1 MKLLSYSKEPTMPLL
16 RLSNI
21 SIAFGTHALLKNAD
35 FQLDAGERV
44 GLLGR
49 NGEGKSTLMKIIAG
63 NIHADHGDIWRQPEL
78 KLAWLEQSPDLPDDA
93 TIYDAV
99 AAGLGELGEWIT
111 RYHHLSLTMDYED
124 EKALNELGDLQHK
137 LESQNGWH
145 FQQRVENTLSKLEL
159 PADLKINS
167 LSGGWKRR
175 VALAKALV
183 IEPEV
188 LLLDEPTNHLDF
200 ESITWLEEQLLNF
213 QGAVL
218 FVTHD
223 RAFLQKLATRII
235 DLDRG
240 NLVSWQ
246 GTYDDYLRRKAAALE
261 DEANQNAEFDKK
273 LADEEVWIRQGV
285 KARRTRNEG
294 RVRALEALRAE
305 RAQRRNTQGTAR
317 MALETGD
324 KSGKK
329 VIEVNDICFGYADKQ
344 IIKNFSTLIQR
355 GDKIGLVGANGAG
368 KSTLL
373 KLLLKELE
381 PTSGTVEQGTRLE
394 IAYFDQLRDQLDPNM
409 TVVDTVA
416 DGNDFVEIAGNR
428 RHVMSYL
435 GDFLFAPARARSP
448 VKSLSGGEKNR
459 LLLARLFTKPAN
471 LIVMDEPTNDLDL
484 ETLEL
489 LEEKLVDFAG
499 TLLIVS
505 HDRAFLDNVVT
516 SVFVLDGTGDVEE
529 FVGGYSDWVEY
540 SKQLKQTQ
548 AQVKKAQDT
557 AKKEKPATVTS
568 APVKKKKLSFKDQQE
583 LSKLPVLIEE
593 LEAKQAALT
602 EQTAAPSF
610 YKQDAKAVAKTL
622 DELKALETQLEQTY
636 ARWDELEALTEEKT
650 E

>member
-1 MKLLSYSKEPTMPLL
+1 MPLL
-16 RLSNI
+16 RLTNI
-21 SIAFGTHALLKNAD
+21 SIAYGTHSLLNNES

-63 NIHADHGDIWRQPEL
+63 NIHADHGDIWRQPGL
-78 KLAWLEQSPDLPDDA
+78 KLAWLEQAPDLPLDA

-99 AAGLGELGEWIT
+99 AGGLGELGHWLT
-111 RYHHLSLTMDYED
+111 RFHNLSQSMTHDD
-124 EKALNELGDLQHK
+124 KALHELGELQHK
-137 LESQNGWH
+137 LEAHNGWH
-145 FQQRVENTLSKLEL
+145 FSSRVETTLSKLAL
-159 PADLKINS
+159 PGDLKIS
-167 LSGGWKRR
+167 ELSGGWKRR
-175 VALAKALV
+175 VALARALV

-200 ESITWLEEQLLNF
+200 ESITWLEDQILNF

-223 RAFLQKLATRII
+223 RAFLQKLATRIV

-246 GTYDDYLRRKAAALE
+246 GSYDDYLRRKAAALE

-294 RVRALEALRAE
+294 RVRALEKLRNE
-305 RAQRRNTQGTAR
+305 RAQRRNLQGTTQITLDR
-317 MALETGD
+317 GD
-324 KSGKK
+324 ASGKK
-329 VIEVNDICFGYADKQ
+329 VIEVNDISFAYPDRQ
-344 IIKNFSTLIQR
+344 IVSHFSTLIQR
-355 GDKIGLVGANGAG
+355 GDKIGLIGANGAG

-373 KLLLKELE
+373 KLLLKQLE
-381 PTSGTVEQGTRLE
+381 PDSGTVGQGTRLE
-394 IAYFDQLRDQLDPNM
+394 IAYFDQLRDQLDPEM
-409 TVVDTVA
+409 TVA
-416 DGNDFVEIAGNR
+416 DTIAHGNDFVEIAGNK

-435 GDFLFAPARARSP
+435 SDFLFAPARSRSP

-489 LEEKLVDFAG
+489 LEEKLVNYDG
-499 TLLIVS
+499 TLLLVS

-516 SVFVLDGTGDVEE
+516 SVFVLDGTGKIEE
-529 FVGGYSDWVEY
+529 FVGGYSDWLIQRPQPD
-540 SKQLKQTQ
+540 SKPQ
-548 AQVKKAQDT
+548 ALKKAPEKEK
-557 AKKEKPATVTS
+557 AEKPAP
-568 APVKKKKLSFKDQQE
+568 AKKKKLSFKEQQE
-583 LSKLPVLIEE
+583 LSQLPERIEQLETRQTE
-593 LEAKQAALT
+593 LNAMINSSEFYKKDQAAIAKIMGELN
-602 EQTAAPSF
+602 QT
-610 YKQDAKAVAKTL
+610 VAL
-622 DELKALETQLEQTY
+622 LEQAY
-636 ARWDELEALTEEKT
+636 QRWDELEALTEDSA
-650 E
+650 

>member
-1 MKLLSYSKEPTMPLL
+1 
-16 RLSNI
+16 
-21 SIAFGTHALLKNAD
+21 
-35 FQLDAGERV
+35 
-44 GLLGR
+44 
-49 NGEGKSTLMKIIAG
+49 
-63 NIHADHGDIWRQPEL
+63 
-78 KLAWLEQSPDLPDDA
+78 
-93 TIYDAV
+93 
-99 AAGLGELGEWIT
+99 
-111 RYHHLSLTMDYED
+111 
-124 EKALNELGDLQHK
+124 
-137 LESQNGWH
+137 
-145 FQQRVENTLSKLEL
+145 
-159 PADLKINS
+159 
-167 LSGGWKRR
+167 
-175 VALAKALV
+175 
-183 IEPEV
+183 V

-305 RAQRRNTQGTAR
+305 RAQRRNTQGTAK

-329 VIEVNDICFGYADKQ
+329 VIEVTDVSFGYGDKQ
-344 IIKNFSTLIQR
+344 IIQNFSTLIQR

-373 KLLLKELE
+373 KLLLTELE

-416 DGNDFVEIAGNR
+416 DGNDFIEIAGNR

-529 FVGGYSDWVEY
+529 FVGGYSDWLAY
-540 SKQLKQTQ
+540 STAQKQAQLKKPIE
-548 AQVKKAQDT
+548 APKKD
-557 AKKEKPATVTS
+557 KPTTTT
-568 APVKKKKLSFKDQQE
+568 PTKKKKLSFKEQQE

-593 LEAKQAALT
+593 LEAKQVALT
-602 EQTAAPSF
+602 EQTTAPNF
-610 YKQDAKAVAKTL
+610 YKQDPKAVAKTL
-622 DELKALETQLEQTY
+622 DELKALEIKLEQTY
-636 ARWDELEALTEEKT
+636 ARWDELEALTEENT